1 MTCLVLLAGA
11 ACSTFPKTWSEFDD
25 TLDRAPYVQ
34 QDLSQAWVGYP
45 GAQLVLERR
54 YRNVS
59 EQRILLPN
67 TTTLPGDNFVFMMTQ
82 GSNLTSLGR
91 FQPLTIW
98 RRNGEP
104 PLPFT
109 SFRDLTITTEED
121 VLGTLHWARWTNGTD
136 LTCVLA
142 FRRLDASSRV
152 VPPAPEGWT

>member
-1 MTCLVLLAGA
+1 MLRGA
-11 ACSTFPKTWSEFDD
+11 AWSTPPKMLSKFDH
-25 TLDRAPYVQ
+25 TLVCAPYVQ

-67 TTTLPGDNFVFMMTQ
+67 ITTLPGDNFALMMTH
-82 GSNLTSLGR
+82 GGPLASLGR
-91 FQPLTIW
+91 FQPLIIW
-98 RRNGEP
+98 RCNGEP

-109 SFRDLTITTEED
+109 SFRDLTITPEED
-121 VLGTLHWARWTNGTD
+121 VLGTPHWARWTNGTD

-142 FRRLDASSRV
+142 FRRLDAACPVAPSASPRSR
-152 VPPAPEGWT
+152 

>member
-1 MTCLVLLAGA
+1 MAVNKNTSLQKRGNCDRSRASGSVLQFRKRALQRSGRQAAELRGRRRLARTFPSIALLRRA

-45 GAQLVLERR
+45 GTQLVLERR

-82 GSNLTSLGR
+82 GSNLTSLG
-91 FQPLTIW
+91 
-98 RRNGEP
+98 
-104 PLPFT
+104 
-109 SFRDLTITTEED
+109 
-121 VLGTLHWARWTNGTD
+121 
-136 LTCVLA
+136 
-142 FRRLDASSRV
+142 
-152 VPPAPEGWT
+152 